1 MLFPVFLL
9 LHFFSKLKMQVSE
22 LHLYVASNTTFAN
35 INESDLDPEKDTL
48 VFLFESVTEPRIRDK
63 GDKNSKQ
70 S

>member
-1 MLFPVFLL
+1 
-9 LHFFSKLKMQVSE
+9 MQVSE
-22 LHLYVASNTTFAN
+22 LHLYVASNTTFAH